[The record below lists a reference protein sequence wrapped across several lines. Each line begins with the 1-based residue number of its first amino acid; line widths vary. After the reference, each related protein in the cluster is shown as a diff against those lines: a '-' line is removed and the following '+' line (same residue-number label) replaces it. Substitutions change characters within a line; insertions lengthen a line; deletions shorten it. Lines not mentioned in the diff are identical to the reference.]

1 MSQQA
6 TGCRATP
13 GMMSTRSHSSSG
25 SVRSSP
31 NSDFMASMRGSD
43 KRHQK
48 LLMMQKKMQVGDAM
62 QKKLRMERSLS
73 PIKGGRISTP
83 DIMKTVNQELDTLI
97 TLEDFQM

>member
-1 MSQQA
+1 M
-6 TGCRATP
+6 T
-13 GMMSTRSHSSSG
+13 
-25 SVRSSP
+25 
-31 NSDFMASMRGSD
+31 SMKNSD

-73 PIKGGRISTP
+73 PVKGGRISTP
-83 DIMKTVNQELDTLI
+83 DIMKTVNKELDSLI